1 MAVTVVKHSPC
12 WTPAV
17 CGRDCIEND
26 ADDRKKNGDQ
36 SIGPEL
42 RPILPLPAA
51 APFVLASASTRTNI
65 VTADF
70 LRTHDLTPS
79 PVYCRQP
86 MSEQLANSQ
95 ADPLLNDAHCHFFS
109 EGFFTALG
117 ADPACPPLGPNRNP
131 AQDIPA
137 SLGWDPPGSIF
148 ALADRWVSELDRYGV
163 HRVALM
169 SSVPGDETSVAEAVR
184 RHPRRLVGMF
194 MVNPLARD
202 GLARA
207 ERGFKE
213 CRLKCACLFPAMH
226 GFAVDDERVRAIFET
241 AAGCGGV
248 IFVHCGFLSV
258 GVRKKLGLPSV
269 FDIRFGNPLSLI
281 PVASAFPTV
290 PIIVPHFGA
299 GFFRELLM
307 AADLC
312 PTIHVDTSSSNAWT
326 KYVPTL
332 NLLDAYRHTLNVIGA
347 KRMLFGTD
355 SSFFPRGWQRPV
367 FEAQRS
373 VVNQLGLDAK
383 DREALFAG
391 NFDRFFGPI
400 QQ

>member
-1 MAVTVVKHSPC
+1 M
-12 WTPAV
+12 
-17 CGRDCIEND
+17 
-26 ADDRKKNGDQ
+26 
-36 SIGPEL
+36 
-42 RPILPLPAA
+42 
-51 APFVLASASTRTNI
+51 
-65 VTADF
+65 
-70 LRTHDLTPS
+70 
-79 PVYCRQP
+79 
-86 MSEQLANSQ
+86 
-95 ADPLLNDAHCHFFS
+95 
-109 EGFFTALG
+109 
-117 ADPACPPLGPNRNP
+117 
-131 AQDIPA
+131 
-137 SLGWDPPGSIF
+137 
-148 ALADRWVSELDRYGV
+148 
-163 HRVALM
+163 
-169 SSVPGDETSVAEAVR
+169 
-184 RHPRRLVGMF
+184 
-194 MVNPLARD
+194 
-202 GLARA
+202 
-207 ERGFKE
+207 
-213 CRLKCACLFPAMH
+213 
-226 GFAVDDERVRAIFET
+226 
-241 AAGCGGV
+241 
-248 IFVHCGFLSV
+248 
-258 GVRKKLGLPSV
+258 